1 MHLRRLLIHQLS
13 FLQLAAAVVLLSGQI
28 IRLTTPYLPN
38 IPSQHTFHG
47 QISHRLLL
55 NVFLDDMEGKPG
67 LGFG

>member
-1 MHLRRLLIHQLS
+1 MHLQRLPIYQLS
-13 FLQLAAAVVLLSGQI
+13 FLLAAAVVLLSEQI

-55 NVFLDDMEGKPG
+55 NMFSDDMEGKSG
-67 LGFG
+67 LSFG